1 MMSQV
6 NYFRRLF
13 LCLLAGLLLLA
24 LAPLAQAKDT
34 IQVSDLTGRKVTVPL
49 NPQRIVCLGPGCLRL
64 IVYLGAQD
72 KLVGIEALEK
82 RFPDGRPY
90 YYAKPELGKLP
101 VITPG
106 GVPAINNLPDLEGVL
121 KVRPQVVFVTY
132 LQKAKA
138 DQLQSLLN
146 IPVVVLSYGPF
157 ASFDRMMYDSLL
169 LAGRILVREK
179 RAQEVVARL
188 EAWQK
193 DLARRGGLAQER
205 PGAYVGGIGFKGAH
219 GIESTDPNY
228 LPFRWVGAKNLAASQ
243 EKAGHVMLDKEQLL
257 ALNPKYIFVDGGG
270 LALVAADYAKK
281 PEFYQNLAAFQQGRV
296 YVLHPFNWYTT
307 NLGTALA
314 DAYAI
319 GKILQPE
326 GFKDVD
332 PPAKADEIYLFLMG
346 KPVYAAMAKR
356 YGPLGG
362 KPPFLKGARK

>member
-1 MMSQV
+1 MFPA
-6 NYFRRLF
+6 NYKRLF
-13 LCLLAGLLLLA
+13 FFILAGLLLLA
-24 LAPLAQAKDT
+24 LAPLAQAAGT
-34 IQVSDLTGRKVTVPL
+34 IQVTDLTGRKVTVPL
-49 NPQRIVCLGPGCLRL
+49 SPSRIVCLGPGCLRL
-64 IVYLGAQD
+64 IVYLEAQD
-72 KLVGIEALEK
+72 KVVGIEALEK
-82 RFPDGRPY
+82 RFPHGRPY
-90 YYAKPELGKLP
+90 YYAKPELAKLP

-157 ASFDRMMYDSLL
+157 ASFDKVVLDSIL
-169 LAGRILVREK
+169 LAGRILGKDK
-179 RAQEVVARL
+179 RAQALVAQM

-193 DLARRGGLAQER
+193 DLARRGALAKER
-205 PGAYVGGIGFKGAH
+205 PGAYVGGIGFKGVH
-219 GIESTDPNY
+219 GLESTDPHY
-228 LPFRWVGAKNLAASQ
+228 LPFRWVGAKNLAAAPK
-243 EKAGHVMLDKEQLL
+243 KAGHVMLDKEQLL
-257 ALNPKYIFVDGGG
+257 GLNPEYIFVDGGG

-281 PEFYQNLAAFQQGRV
+281 PEFYKNLKAFQTGRV

-307 NLGTALA
+307 NLGTALS

-326 GFKDVD
+326 EFKDVI
-332 PPAKADEIYLFLMG
+332 PAAQADVIYTFLLG

-356 YGPLGG
+356 YGPLGCP
-362 KPPFLKGARK
+362 PPFMKEPQK

>member
-1 MMSQV
+1 MHPV
-6 NYFRRLF
+6 DLLKRLWI
-13 LCLLAGLLLLA
+13 CALAGLLLLA
-24 LAPLAQAKDT
+24 LAPLAQAAGT
-34 IQVSDLTGRKVTVPL
+34 IQVTDLTGRKVTAPL
-49 NPQRIVCLGPGCLRL
+49 NPSRIVCLGPGCLRL
-64 IVYLGAQD
+64 IVYLEAQD
-72 KLVGIEALEK
+72 GVVGIEALEK
-82 RFPDGRPY
+82 RFPHGRPY

-138 DQLQSLLN
+138 DQLQSLLG

-157 ASFDRMMYDSLL
+157 ASFDQVVLDSIL
-169 LAGRILVREK
+169 LAGRVLGKDK
-179 RAQEVVARL
+179 RAQALVAQM

-193 DLARRGGLAQER
+193 DLARRGKAAKQR

-219 GIESTDPNY
+219 GLESTDPNY
-228 LPFRWVGAKNLAASQ
+228 LPFRWVGVNNLAASQ
-243 EKAGHVMLDKEQLL
+243 KKAGNVMLDKEQLL
-257 ALNPKYIFVDGGG
+257 GLNPEYIFVDGGG

-281 PEFYQNLAAFQQGRV
+281 PEFYKNLKAFQSGRV
-296 YVLHPFNWYTT
+296 YLLHPFNWYTT

-326 GFKDVD
+326 EFKDVD
-332 PPAKADEIYLFLMG
+332 PTAQADVIYTFLLG

-356 YGPLGG
+356 YGALGST
-362 KPPFLKGARK
+362 PPFMKEAKK